1 LEQVSNETRTKPLK
15 TPLPKP
21 HNKTHCNNV
30 TNKIKCLPRLQDYPE
45 TSPAPPP
52 DPSGNRCHAERSE
65 ASLEASALSPETSQD
80 PSGQPLQSQNKRHT
94 FLVRRKI
101 KPLYSVGQ
109 WSSVRRSPCNA
120 HDKTRAT
127 GFQALKNKPRF
138 FGYFF
143 INGKSNK

>member
-1 LEQVSNETRTKPLK
+1 
-15 TPLPKP
+15 
-21 HNKTHCNNV
+21 
-30 TNKIKCLPRLQDYPE
+30 
-45 TSPAPPP
+45 P

-80 PSGQPLQSQNKRHT
+80 LSGQHLQSQNKRHT
-94 FLVRRKI
+94 FLVRSKI

-109 WSSVRRSPCNA
+109 WSIAWQSPCNA

-127 GFQALKNKPRF
+127 DFQALKNKPRF

-143 INGKSNK
+143 IKGVFN